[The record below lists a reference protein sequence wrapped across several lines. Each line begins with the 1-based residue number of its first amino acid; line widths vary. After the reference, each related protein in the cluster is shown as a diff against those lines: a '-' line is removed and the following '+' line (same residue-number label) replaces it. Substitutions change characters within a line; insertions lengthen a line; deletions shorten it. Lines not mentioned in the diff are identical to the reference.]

1 MFGLIF
7 IGLFVLAGF
16 VVGFLIVRHG
26 CYGCMDAG
34 DIGFGI
40 CMGLLLSFVGFLL
53 GTMILFMSSCIP
65 DTCAETEWV
74 IEEQYDIVVKENEPA
89 ISIESTSNTNDSYI
103 AYKFFI
109 DTQEFGKEEKM
120 VDYDI
125 TNIRE
130 PDKNEK
136 PTYIKY
142 RKQYTSYFLRNTFV
156 ITDYEKYVL
165 VIDDNLIDNNVK

>member
-7 IGLFVLAGF
+7 IGLFMLAGF
-16 VVGFLIVRHG
+16 IIGFLIVRYG
-26 CYGCMDAG
+26 CYCCMDAA
-34 DIGFGI
+34 DVGFGV
-40 CMGLLLSFVGFLL
+40 CMGLLLSFLGFLL
-53 GTMILFMSSCIP
+53 GSLFLFTGSLVP
-65 DTCAETEWV
+65 DACAETEWV
-74 IEEQYDIVVKENEPA
+74 IEEQYDIVVKENNPA
-89 ISIESTSNTNDSYI
+89 VSIENISDTNDSYI

-109 DTQEFGKEEKM
+109 DTHEFGKEEKM
-120 VDYDI
+120 VNYDI

-142 RKQYTSYFLRNTFV
+142 RKQYKSYFLRNTFV

-165 VIDDNLIDNNVK
+165 VINDNLIDNNFE

>member
-16 VVGFLIVRHG
+16 VIGFLIVRHC
-26 CYGCMDAG
+26 CYGCMDVG

-40 CMGLLLSFVGFLL
+40 CMGLALSFLGFLL
-53 GTMILFMSSCIP
+53 SVLILFVGSCIP
-65 DTCAETEWV
+65 DVCAETEWV
-74 IEEQYDIVVKENEPA
+74 IEEQYDIVVKEDNPA
-89 ISIESTSNTNDSYI
+89 VSIENKSNADNSYI

-109 DTQEFGKEEKM
+109 DTHEFGKEEKM
-120 VDYDI
+120 VNYDI

-142 RKQYTSYFLRNTFV
+142 RKQYTSYFLRNTFL
-156 ITDYEKYVL
+156 ISDDEKYVL
-165 VIDDNLIDNNVK
+165 VINDDLINSNFK